1 MSNLARQLE
10 RKKIAGDTQHQQRTK
25 TLSEKTSKHRITVG
39 ERFLYFATILG
50 VVFATYFI
58 ISTYASIYIVNKE
71 IHTLERTI
79 AAQTTDNEALH
90 LQVTELSAPDRILK
104 IAKDKLGME
113 LNDKN
118 VKVVQN

>member
-10 RKKIAGDTQHQQRTK
+10 RKRIADHTQEQRTK
-25 TLSEKTSKHRITVG
+25 TVRESSGRRRITIG
-39 ERFLYFATILG
+39 ERLLYFATILG
-50 VVFATYFI
+50 LVFATYFI

-79 AAQTTDNEALH
+79 ATQTTENEALN

-104 IAKDKLGME
+104 IAKDELGME
-113 LNDKN
+113 LNDNN

>member
-10 RKKIAGDTQHQQRTK
+10 RKRLNDTSQHRKQIVR
-25 TLSEKTSKHRITVG
+25 EGASKKRISVG
-39 ERFLYFATILG
+39 ERFLYFTTLVG
-50 VVFATYFI
+50 LVFATYFI

-71 IHTLERTI
+71 IHTLESSI
-79 AAQTTDNEALH
+79 AAQTTNNEALN

-104 IAKDKLGME
+104 IAKEELGME

-118 VKVVQN
+118 VKVVKN